1 MKMQA
6 NQKNNII
13 VSPDSI
19 IDISIDI
26 KLPDARA
33 GIRNSFSLITKYGEK
48 KIDY

>member
-1 MKMQA
+1 MKMQV

-19 IDISIDI
+19 IDISTDI

-33 GIRNSFSLITKYGEK
+33 CIRNSFSLITKYGEK